1 MCASR
6 LPKSYRNVEAFL
18 SMLLPS
24 LTFHV
29 NILASIA
36 HVKAKSW
43 QVLVISIYI
52 SQWSSSSLKLTFIYF
67 AHFSAG
73 LLVLYLPVC
82 RTPWMLCATLRVLW
96 CTCHMTLSAYHFL
109 FPRIN
114 SDFCHTWIFICSNLA
129 IFFFMDSMF
138 FTLLEKV
145 LLFHLKVVQMFLY
158 ISF

>member
-1 MCASR
+1 MCASK
-6 LPKSYRNVEAFL
+6 LAKSYRNVGEFL
-18 SMLLPS
+18 SMLLPP

-29 NILASIA
+29 SILSSTA

-52 SQWSSSSLKLTFIYF
+52 SQWMSSSLKLTFIHF

-82 RTPWMLCATLRVLW
+82 RTPWMPCAALRVPW
-96 CTCHMTLSAYHFL
+96 CTCHMTLSAYRFL
-109 FPRIN
+109 FPRVN
-114 SDFCHTWIFICSNLA
+114 HDFCHTWIFICSNLA

-138 FTLLEKV
+138 FNLLEKV
-145 LLFHLKVVQMFLY
+145 LLFHLKVVQMFSY